1 MLLGLAIGD
10 ALGNTSEGMTPD
22 ERRRRYGVIRDYLP
36 NRHAGWRAVGLPSD
50 DSQLALWTLE
60 QLNAD
65 RRFIPEHLAQ
75 RFAHQEIYGI
85 GKTVRQFLVNY
96 KDRGLP
102 WYESGVPS
110 AGNGAL
116 MRIAPLVIP
125 YVRRPRSLLW
135 VDTILA
141 AAITHNDAASTASC
155 AAFVAMLWD
164 LLGMDRARAPE
175 WWLERFVAVAWE
187 LETGKPYRPR
197 GGRFQGDV
205 GPLWQFVE
213 HRVGEACGN
222 NLTVQEACDSW
233 HSAAYLLETMPSVLY
248 ILMRHGEILMRPSRL
263 RSTTPT
269 TTTRSPR
276 WWVQPWVPCTAR
288 RRCQLI
294 GDPVSWVAWARP
306 TTAGSRRCS
315 TKPVRSGSN
324 QDHRVRNS
332 TLSLQGVRVT
342 WQSSVRPLAEEV
354 MATRSV
360 PGLILA
366 RSCSIGSPE
375 FLVLGS
381 DSDGRPLAADS
392 LFPVASLTK
401 LATALAVLRLAAQGL
416 DLDEPLTRTLPD
428 AAAA

>member
-36 NRHAGWRAVGLPSD
+36 NRHTGWRAVGLPSD

-125 YVRRPRSLLW
+125 YVRRPSSLLW

-164 LLGMDRARAPE
+164 LLGMDRASARM
-175 WWLERFVAVAWE
+175 VAGA
-187 LETGKPYRPR
+187 LR
-197 GGRFQGDV
+197 GRGA
-205 GPLWQFVE
+205 
-213 HRVGEACGN
+213 RVGNGQAVSPAAAGFREMSGRCGS
-222 NLTVQEACDSW
+222 SW
-233 HSAAYLLETMPSVLY
+233 N
-248 ILMRHGEILMRPSRL
+248 
-263 RSTTPT
+263 
-269 TTTRSPR
+269 
-276 WWVQPWVPCTAR
+276 TA
-288 RRCQLI
+288 
-294 GDPVSWVAWARP
+294 SARP
-306 TTAGSRRCS
+306 AG
-315 TKPVRSGSN
+315 T
-324 QDHRVRNS
+324 
-332 TLSLQGVRVT
+332 
-342 WQSSVRPLAEEV
+342 
-354 MATRSV
+354 
-360 PGLILA
+360 I
-366 RSCSIGSPE
+366 
-375 FLVLGS
+375 
-381 DSDGRPLAADS
+381 
-392 LFPVASLTK
+392 
-401 LATALAVLRLAAQGL
+401 
-416 DLDEPLTRTLPD
+416 
-428 AAAA
+428 